1 MADMPRWRQT
11 AIAFSVGAVV
21 IAVAS
26 GYLYQ
31 MMHVDA
37 PIVTGPGWT
46 KTMLSNTLP
55 SLKGSDG
62 DTAVYT
68 YDSGAPGGTF
78 IVLGG
83 THPQEIAGLL
93 AATLLVENAKVTAG
107 KLIVVP
113 QANHSGFT
121 FTDPMEAYYH
131 DITITRP
138 DGTSRWF
145 PVGMRRS
152 NPTDQWPDPD
162 AYVHVP
168 SGERMIGEESRN
180 LNRNHPGLATGTMTA
195 QVSYALTQ
203 LVKGANIVL
212 DLHEAQPEYP
222 VINKIVYH
230 ERAQATAGT
239 ALFNM
244 EFDGV
249 HITADPSAKNLH
261 GLSHREF
268 GDFTPAQALLA
279 ETPDPAMGRFRGRL
293 SDALVIGGQEPNY
306 VAATKLGAKGLLFVP
321 FDDNGWPLQVR
332 VGRHLA
338 TIQDVIGAYNDLNK
352 ATSVKVTAIPPFD
365 EIMKNDL
372 THGIGKYLLPAPAG
386 SPTAPPFV

>member
-1 MADMPRWRQT
+1 MADERSRSRRT
-11 AIAFSVGAVV
+11 ALFFSIGALVIAIAG
-21 IAVAS
+21 
-26 GYLYQ
+26 GYLFQ

-37 PIVTGPGWT
+37 PIVTGPGVTT
-46 KTMLSNTLP
+46 KQMLSDTLP
-55 SLKGSDG
+55 SLKGTDG
-62 DTAVYT
+62 DTPVYVF
-68 YDSGAPGGTF
+68 DSGRPGGTF
-78 IVLGG
+78 VVLGG

-93 AATLLVENAKVTAG
+93 AATLLIENAKVTQG
-107 KLIVVP
+107 KLIVIP
-113 QANHSGFT
+113 EANHSGFT
-121 FTDPMEAYYH
+121 FTDPMEAYVH
-131 DITITRP
+131 SITVAAK
-138 DGTSRWF
+138 DGSSRWF

-180 LNRNHPGLATGTMTA
+180 LNRNHPGLPNGTVTA
-195 QVSYALTQ
+195 QVSYALVQ

-249 HITADPSAKNLH
+249 HITADPSARNLH

-279 ETPDPAMGRFRGRL
+279 ETANPAMGRFRGRL
-293 SDALVIGGQEPNY
+293 SMDLVVGGKEPNY

-332 VGRHLA
+332 ISRHVA
-338 TIQDVIGAYNDLNK
+338 TIKEVIDSYNSLNK
-352 ATSVKVTAIPPFD
+352 ATSVVITGIPDFD
-365 EIMKNDL
+365 DIAKN
-372 THGIGKYLLPAPAG
+372 GVSKYLLPAPAG
-386 SPTAPPFV
+386 SPSAPPFV